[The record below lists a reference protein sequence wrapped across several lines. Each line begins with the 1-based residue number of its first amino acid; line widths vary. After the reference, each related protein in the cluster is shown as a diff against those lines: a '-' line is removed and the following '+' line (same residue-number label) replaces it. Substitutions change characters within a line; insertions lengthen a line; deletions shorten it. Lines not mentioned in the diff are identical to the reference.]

1 MFLGSKL
8 LFFLTVAPKVL
19 WETSSNMNHNH
30 KEHPVHQAA
39 VLFPALVF
47 ALFNEKGNRATLS
60 GYVPSCSFF
69 HISSFFFFLHPSLL
83 SILGERLAYFTRLGE
98 QFSQCGCSKPRGDSR
113 QALPVLRW
121 VWAITVHMETP
132 LRQAGR
138 IDRAGFPSLK
148 DHLQADTN
156 PMMQELRLP
165 YRRSEAREAERR

>member
-1 MFLGSKL
+1 MNRGTGQRSVDTFRLVL
-8 LFFLTVAPKVL
+8 FLT
-19 WETSSNMNHNH
+19 SHH
-30 KEHPVHQAA
+30 
-39 VLFPALVF
+39 
-47 ALFNEKGNRATLS
+47 
-60 GYVPSCSFF
+60 FF
-69 HISSFFFFLHPSLL
+69 YPSLL

-98 QFSQCGCSKPRGDSR
+98 RFSQCGCSKPRGDSR

-148 DHLQADTN
+148 DHLRADTN

-165 YRRSEAREAERR
+165 YRRSEAREAERRQLCCLSASFYAPPPHCPALFLHSSLTPLKAIFNWFCLKQIWANY